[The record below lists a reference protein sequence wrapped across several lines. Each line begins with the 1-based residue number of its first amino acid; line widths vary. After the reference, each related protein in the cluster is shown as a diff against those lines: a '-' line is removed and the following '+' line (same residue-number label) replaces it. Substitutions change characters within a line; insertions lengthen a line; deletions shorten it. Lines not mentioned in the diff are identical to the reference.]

1 MPDAQIPLLIGVT
14 GHRDLVPE
22 EIAPL
27 RVAVRSFL
35 ARLRRRFPDAPLLI
49 VSSLSQGADL
59 LVAEEALALGLGC
72 CAVLPLP
79 LALYRTDFDDA
90 LDWCRFE
97 EVLARCG
104 RTMVCAGDDPPG
116 TSFDAPRDG
125 IARSARYAAASELIA
140 AEAFILLAL
149 WDGKP
154 SELAGGT
161 ASTVEFRLSR
171 RSRTEVYHVVTSRR
185 RGAPQAGLA
194 PLQAGYRRTFAGPLE
209 VDLPKRAANVATRTS
224 ELDRDL
230 RRYDARVSQSAAHD
244 GSMGDLAALPNDEID
259 NAELYRSIAGLAVQ
273 MRRHAARTLLLTF
286 ALVAMIGGSLLLSG
300 SSDGVAR
307 YRYGMMGIAAAF
319 ALLAGASQLVRSYQ
333 WYRRYR
339 EYETLAEGLRTAGR
353 GAEPATPPAHLGPS
367 VSQLEW
373 IGNAIRSAS
382 LMSKAVRQSTR

>member
-14 GHRDLVPE
+14 GHRDLIPE

-35 ARLRRRFPDAPLLI
+35 AGLRRRFPDAPLLI
-49 VSSLSQGADL
+49 ASSLSQGADL

-79 LALYRTDFDDA
+79 LELYRTDFDDA

-104 RTMVCAGDDPPG
+104 RTIVCAGDDPPG
-116 TSFDAPRDG
+116 ALLDVSREG
-125 IARSARYAAASELIA
+125 IARTARYAAAGELIA
-140 AEAFILLAL
+140 ADAFILLAL

-161 ASTVEFRLSR
+161 ASTVEFRLSQ
-171 RSRTEVYHVVTSRR
+171 RSRVDVFHVVTSRR
-185 RGAPQAGLA
+185 RGAPVAGLA
-194 PLQAGYRRTFAGPLE
+194 PLQAGYRHTLAGPLE
-209 VDLPKRAANVATRTS
+209 VDLPKRAAMAATRTS

-230 RRYDARVSQSAAHD
+230 RRYHARISQSVAHD
-244 GSMGDLAALPNDEID
+244 ELMGGRTALPDNVID
-259 NAELYRSIAGLAVQ
+259 IAELSRSIAGLAVQ
-273 MRRHAARTLLLTF
+273 MRRHAQRTLLLTF
-286 ALVAMIGGSLLLSG
+286 ALLSVISASLLLSG

-307 YRYGMMGIAAAF
+307 YRYGMIGIAAAF
-319 ALLAGASQLVRSYQ
+319 ALLAGATQLARSRQ

-339 EYETLAEGLRTAGR
+339 EYVTLAEGLRAASR
-353 GAEPATPPAHLGPS
+353 SADPAIPPAHLEPS
-367 VSQLEW
+367 DSKREW
-373 IGNAIRSAS
+373 IANAIRAAS
-382 LMSKAVRQSTR
+382 LMSKGEQLSNR